1 MILIEEDLL
10 LIKKIIEDIRTQ
22 RTDICSLIDSL
33 EQMCKGLEMERERL
47 LRGLSALRKQTDKI
61 DPTLKPLEDAVQ
73 KLREEDNL

>member
-1 MILIEEDLL
+1 MTQIEEELL
-10 LIKKIIEDIRTQ
+10 SIEKSIEEIRTQ
-22 RTDICSLIDSL
+22 RTDIYSLIDSL
-33 EQMCKGLEMERERL
+33 EQMCKGLEMEREGL